1 MFIMLSGVR
10 SSSCSCS
17 RLGGIFGLSMYVFTF
32 AVLFSWKS
40 WGIVS
45 AAAEMLS
52 SGSSVTWKVQYIG
65 SDNNAEC
72 RSCET
77 CAPRAVISSNVLSI
91 DYGAFAMC
99 SGLLSVTIPQDSR
112 LEKISDYAFYGSAS
126 LNYVKLAAL
135 TLHSIGDFAFAES
148 GLRQLV
154 LSNSASIGSYAFSN
168 CLDLES
174 VTFIGNVLP
183 ELADANENVAIGNSA
198 FQGCVNLTRF
208 DFPFNVASIGL
219 HAFRLTGLKTVE
231 LPTRLRQLEDG
242 AFASCSSLTSVQIN
256 EGLKRLSSQL
266 FFKCT
271 RLREVVFSSTVE
283 EIGLEAFAN
292 TGVSAFVSFPP
303 SLSSVG
309 AGAFSHCS
317 SLQYVDFSKTKV
329 EVIPAKLFSGDVA
342 LYNVILN
349 SKTATPGSASVPI
362 ISCELTFS
370 SRSTTS
376 FAHST
381 SASSLL
387 ERSVITKWTVN
398 TFVLTW
404 SQRVFTDPGNC
415 SVILLTLFLL
425 QLRLYIEQTCSERSQ
440 QVSLLFLQNLGRSIL
455 HQLDSR

>member
-349 SKTATPGSASVPI
+349 SKTATIGSEAFQGADSLSKVVLPQTVWSI
-362 ISCELTFS
+362 EH
-370 SRSTTS
+370 RA
-376 FAHST
+376 FAGC
-381 SASSLL
+381 SSLSDIVIPDGITQIESQAFCGCRIL
-387 ERSVITKWTVN
+387 ESDDNFLEIIKKFDNSLCPAARRMRKVN
-398 TFVLTW
+398 NNRPV
-404 SQRVFTDPGNC
+404 VK
-415 SVILLTLFLL
+415 
-425 QLRLYIEQTCSERSQ
+425 
-440 QVSLLFLQNLGRSIL
+440 
-455 HQLDSR
+455 